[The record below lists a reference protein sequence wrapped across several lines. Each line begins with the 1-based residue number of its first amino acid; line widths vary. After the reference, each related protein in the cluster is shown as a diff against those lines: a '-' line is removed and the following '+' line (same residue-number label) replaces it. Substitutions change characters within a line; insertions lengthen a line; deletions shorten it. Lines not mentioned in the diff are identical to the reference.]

1 MTVSF
6 SAAFRGTSTYFTTDE
21 QLAEK
26 IRSHRWFR
34 EGRITE
40 VKESPKEQEETKEE
54 TAAAAAPAKTEVK
67 YSVMGQRFVRATAQP
82 TVKEETTPEP
92 EEETPEDEATED
104 EAEETPSAELNADDV
119 TTFMEAKEYLM
130 DAYGIERSAIRTKE
144 AMAEV
149 CREKGITFNNY
160 DLGV

>member
-1 MTVSF
+1 
-6 SAAFRGTSTYFTTDE
+6 
-21 QLAEK
+21 
-26 IRSHRWFR
+26 
-34 EGRITE
+34 
-40 VKESPKEQEETKEE
+40 
-54 TAAAAAPAKTEVK
+54 
-67 YSVMGQRFVRATAQP
+67 MGQRFVRATAQP